1 MTSSH
6 LIQWIQHPETLDKE
20 SLYELRTLL
29 ARYPYFQTLR
39 LLYLKNL
46 YLLHDATFG
55 EELRKSVLY
64 VADRR
69 QLFYQIEGARYY
81 LHPHQP
87 AAVTGQAMDESVT
100 DRTIYLIDSFLS
112 TVPDEQA
119 QTTDLDYAM
128 DYTTYLLAVTGQ
140 AMDESVTDRT
150 IYLIDSFLSTVPD
163 EQAQT
168 TDLDYAMDYTTYLL
182 AQTDGVESAAS
193 TVTEETPLLRGQD
206 LIDSFLSR
214 ADEPL
219 LSLEEVVGAS
229 AVAASIEKNM
239 QSAEQ
244 IETKHDCMAPTVECQ
259 DSSEGAA
266 LPAQISAA
274 KEISESET
282 VSETD
287 AVCDTEMTVCLAEH
301 EDETGEEER
310 GEFEETPSEDETFTE
325 TLAKIY
331 VKQHRYDKA
340 LEIIKKL
347 SLNYP
352 KKNAYFADQIRFLE
366 KLIINAKSK

>member
-69 QLFYQIEGARYY
+69 QLFYQIEGARYH

-87 AAVTGQAMDESVT
+87 A
-100 DRTIYLIDSFLS
+100 
-112 TVPDEQA
+112 
-119 QTTDLDYAM
+119 
-128 DYTTYLLAVTGQ
+128 AVTGQ